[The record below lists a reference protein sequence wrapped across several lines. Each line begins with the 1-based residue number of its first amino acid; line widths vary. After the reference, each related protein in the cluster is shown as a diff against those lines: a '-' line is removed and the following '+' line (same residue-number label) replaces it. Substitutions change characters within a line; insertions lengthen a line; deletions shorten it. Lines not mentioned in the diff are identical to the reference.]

1 MSYSGVVMSRRA
13 AFLLFCL
20 VLAAIVIQ
28 VSLLPMFIRPS
39 FKPDLLL
46 VIMVFIALR
55 SSHEIGAPLAW
66 LLGLLN
72 DVCSGLYLGLNAV
85 SFLVSYLV
93 IKSVSDRL
101 YADSAILFVLTVAGV
116 TLAGF
121 TLNLLLI
128 VMFTSS
134 PGIVYSMLS
143 DIFPRLLV
151 NAFVASIVSTFPGFD
166 CQLESS

>member
-1 MSYSGVVMSRRA
+1 MSRRA
-13 AFLLFCL
+13 ALLLFCL
-20 VLAAIVIQ
+20 VLASIVIQ
-28 VSLLPMFIRPS
+28 VSLLPVFVMPP

-55 SSHEIGAPLAW
+55 SSFETGAPLAW
-66 LLGLLN
+66 LLGLLD
-72 DVCSGLYLGLNAV
+72 DVYGGLYLGLNAA
-85 SFLVSYLV
+85 SFLISFFI

-101 YADSAILFVLTVAGV
+101 YADSGILFVLTVSGV

-134 PGIVYSMLS
+134 PGIAYSMLS

-151 NAFVASIVSTFPGFD
+151 NAFVASIVSSFPGFD
-166 CQLESS
+166 CKLEAS

>member
-1 MSYSGVVMSRRA
+1 MSRRA
-13 AFLLFCL
+13 VLLFICL
-20 VLAAIVIQ
+20 VIASIAIQ
-28 VSLLPMFIRPS
+28 VSLLPVFVRPP

-46 VIMVFIALR
+46 VILVFISLR
-55 SSHEIGAPLAW
+55 VSFEAGAPLAW
-66 LLGLLN
+66 LLGMLS
-72 DVCSGLYLGLNAV
+72 DVCSGLYIGLNAV
-85 SFLVSYLV
+85 TFLISFLV

-128 VMFTSS
+128 VIFTVS
-134 PGIVYSMLS
+134 PGIAYSMFS

-151 NAFVASIVSTFPGFD
+151 NAFVASIVSAFPGFD
-166 CQLESS
+166 CQLESQ

>member
-1 MSYSGVVMSRRA
+1 MSRRSA
-13 AFLLFCL
+13 LLLFCL
-20 VLAAIVIQ
+20 VLASIVIQ
-28 VSLLPMFIRPS
+28 MSLLPVFIRPP

-55 SSHEIGAPLAW
+55 GSFEVGAPLAW
-66 LLGLLN
+66 LLGMLD
-72 DVCSGLYLGLNAV
+72 DVCGGLYLGLNAATFLI
-85 SFLVSYLV
+85 SFLV

-116 TLAGF
+116 TIAGF

-128 VMFTSS
+128 LMFTAS
-134 PGIVYSMLS
+134 PGIAYSMLS

-151 NAFVASIVSTFPGFD
+151 NAFIASIVSAFPGFD
-166 CQLESS
+166 CQLESQ